1 MKLSNLLFNSLKES
15 PKEAKIISHQLM
27 LRSSMIRQH
36 TSGIYTWLPLGFKVL
51 KNIENIIRNNQ
62 DEIGCNEMLM
72 STIQSS
78 ELWKKS
84 GRYADYGKE
93 MLRITDRHDNDLLY
107 GPTNEEVITDLFSD
121 YVNSYKG
128 LPKYL
133 YHIQWKFRDEIRPRF
148 GVMRGREFLMK
159 DAYSFDLTEEAAFE
173 TYKKFFRSYLKTFLD
188 LGLQP
193 IPVKAATGDIGGDL
207 SHEFQ
212 ILANTGES
220 ELAYDS
226 KLVDSNLYEKSYEEI
241 TAMYSASD
249 EMIDKSKSDVIIGR
263 GIEVGHIFHFGQKY
277 SLPMRANITDK
288 EGKNISVFM
297 GSYGVGLSRLVG
309 AVIEA
314 NHEQKGM
321 IWPKEITPWDLNL
334 INLKSGDDDCDRIC
348 TDLYS
353 VMNNNAL
360 KILYDDTRERA
371 GAKLARADLIGL
383 PYQIMIGPKGIKDQL
398 YDLKCR
404 KSGDISRL
412 SYNELLNFV
421 HIEFYIVEMHLRNL
435 LVMANC
441 GLTFPYLI

>member
-193 IPVKAATGDIGGDL
+193 IPVKAATGAIGGDL

-241 TAMYSASD
+241 TTMYSASD

-263 GIEVGHIFHFGQKY
+263 GIEVGHIFNFGTKY
-277 SLPMRANITDK
+277 TKPLECFVLNQDGKRITPY
-288 EGKNISVFM
+288 M
-297 GSYGVGLSRLVG
+297 GSYGIGVSRLT
-309 AVIEA
+309 AAIIEA
-314 NHEQKGM
+314 FH
-321 IWPKEITPWDLNL
+321 
-334 INLKSGDDDCDRIC
+334 DD
-348 TDLYS
+348 
-353 VMNNNAL
+353 
-360 KILYDDTRERA
+360 
-371 GAKLARADLIGL
+371 
-383 PYQIMIGPKGIKDQL
+383 KGIKWPINISPFKINIIMQPNSDYISDVENIYNL
-398 YDLKCR
+398 LITKYDNVSLDDRDLSIGR
-404 KSGDISRL
+404 KIKDSELIGIPWTL
-412 SYNELLNFV
+412 IIGNNFKEKGQIELLSRSNSDKIFLSKQEIENF
-421 HIEFYIVEMHLRNL
+421 EFEQY
-435 LVMANC
+435 
-441 GLTFPYLI
+441 TP

>member
-84 GRYADYGKE
+84 GRYKDYGKE

-193 IPVKAATGDIGGDL
+193 IPVKAATGAIGGDL

-241 TAMYSASD
+241 TTMYSASD

-263 GIEVGHIFHFGQKY
+263 GIEVGHIFNFGTKY
-277 SLPMRANITDK
+277 TKPLECFVLNQDGKRITPY
-288 EGKNISVFM
+288 M
-297 GSYGVGLSRLVG
+297 GSYGIGVSRLT
-309 AVIEA
+309 AAIIEA
-314 NHEQKGM
+314 FH
-321 IWPKEITPWDLNL
+321 
-334 INLKSGDDDCDRIC
+334 DD
-348 TDLYS
+348 
-353 VMNNNAL
+353 
-360 KILYDDTRERA
+360 
-371 GAKLARADLIGL
+371 
-383 PYQIMIGPKGIKDQL
+383 KGIKWPINISPFKINIIMQPNSDYISDVESIYNL
-398 YDLKCR
+398 LITKYDNVSLDDRDLSIGR
-404 KSGDISRL
+404 KIKDSELIGIPWTLIIGNNFKEKGQIELISRSNSDKIFL
-412 SYNELLNFV
+412 SKQEIENF
-421 HIEFYIVEMHLRNL
+421 EFEQY
-435 LVMANC
+435 
-441 GLTFPYLI
+441 TP

>member
-193 IPVKAATGDIGGDL
+193 IPVKAATGAIGGDL

-241 TAMYSASD
+241 IAMYSASD
-249 EMIDKSKSDVIIGR
+249 ELIDKSKSDVIIGR
-263 GIEVGHIFHFGQKY
+263 GIEVGHIFNFGTKY
-277 SLPMRANITDK
+277 TKPLECFVLNQDGKRITPY
-288 EGKNISVFM
+288 M
-297 GSYGVGLSRLVG
+297 GSYGIGVSRLT
-309 AVIEA
+309 AAIIEA
-314 NHEQKGM
+314 FH
-321 IWPKEITPWDLNL
+321 
-334 INLKSGDDDCDRIC
+334 DD
-348 TDLYS
+348 
-353 VMNNNAL
+353 
-360 KILYDDTRERA
+360 
-371 GAKLARADLIGL
+371 
-383 PYQIMIGPKGIKDQL
+383 KGIKWPINISPFKINIIMQPNSDYISDVESIYNL
-398 YDLKCR
+398 LITKYDNVSLDDRDLSIGR
-404 KSGDISRL
+404 KIKDSELIGIPWTLIIGNNFKEKGQIELISRSNSDKIFL
-412 SYNELLNFV
+412 SKQEIENF
-421 HIEFYIVEMHLRNL
+421 EFEQY
-435 LVMANC
+435 
-441 GLTFPYLI
+441 TP

>member
-193 IPVKAATGDIGGDL
+193 IPVKAATGAIGGDL

-241 TAMYSASD
+241 TTMYSASD

-263 GIEVGHIFHFGQKY
+263 GIEVGHIFNFGTKY
-277 SLPMRANITDK
+277 TKPLECFVLNQDGKRITPY
-288 EGKNISVFM
+288 M
-297 GSYGVGLSRLVG
+297 GSYGIGVSRLT
-309 AVIEA
+309 AAIIEA
-314 NHEQKGM
+314 FH
-321 IWPKEITPWDLNL
+321 
-334 INLKSGDDDCDRIC
+334 DD
-348 TDLYS
+348 
-353 VMNNNAL
+353 
-360 KILYDDTRERA
+360 
-371 GAKLARADLIGL
+371 
-383 PYQIMIGPKGIKDQL
+383 KGIKWPINISPFKINIIMQPNSDYISDVESIYNL
-398 YDLKCR
+398 LITKYDNVSLDDRDLSIGR
-404 KSGDISRL
+404 KIKDSELIGIPWTLIIGNNFKEKGQIELISRSNSDKIFL
-412 SYNELLNFV
+412 SKQEIENF
-421 HIEFYIVEMHLRNL
+421 EFEKY
-435 LVMANC
+435 
-441 GLTFPYLI
+441 TP

>member
-193 IPVKAATGDIGGDL
+193 IPVKAATGAIGGDL

-241 TAMYSASD
+241 TTMYSASD

-263 GIEVGHIFHFGQKY
+263 GIEVGHIFNFGTKY
-277 SLPMRANITDK
+277 TKPLECFVLNQDGKRITPY
-288 EGKNISVFM
+288 M
-297 GSYGVGLSRLVG
+297 GSYGIGVSRLT
-309 AVIEA
+309 AAIIEA
-314 NHEQKGM
+314 FH
-321 IWPKEITPWDLNL
+321 
-334 INLKSGDDDCDRIC
+334 DD
-348 TDLYS
+348 
-353 VMNNNAL
+353 
-360 KILYDDTRERA
+360 
-371 GAKLARADLIGL
+371 
-383 PYQIMIGPKGIKDQL
+383 KGIKWPINISPFKINIIMQPSSDYIADVESIYNL
-398 YDLKCR
+398 LITRYNNVSLDDRDLSIGR
-404 KSGDISRL
+404 KIKDSELIGIPWTLIIGNNFKEKGQIELISRSNSDKIFL
-412 SYNELLNFV
+412 SKQEIENF
-421 HIEFYIVEMHLRNL
+421 EFEQY
-435 LVMANC
+435 
-441 GLTFPYLI
+441 TP

>member
-193 IPVKAATGDIGGDL
+193 IPVKAATGAIGGDL

-220 ELAYDS
+220 KLAYDS

-263 GIEVGHIFHFGQKY
+263 GIEVGHIFNFGTKY
-277 SLPMRANITDK
+277 TKPLECFVLNQDGKRITPY
-288 EGKNISVFM
+288 M
-297 GSYGVGLSRLVG
+297 GSYGIGVSRLT
-309 AVIEA
+309 AAIIEA
-314 NHEQKGM
+314 FH
-321 IWPKEITPWDLNL
+321 
-334 INLKSGDDDCDRIC
+334 DD
-348 TDLYS
+348 
-353 VMNNNAL
+353 
-360 KILYDDTRERA
+360 
-371 GAKLARADLIGL
+371 
-383 PYQIMIGPKGIKDQL
+383 KGIKWPINISPFKINIIMQPNPDYISDVESIYNL
-398 YDLKCR
+398 LITKYDNVSLDDRDLSIGR
-404 KSGDISRL
+404 KIKDSELIGIPWTLIIGNNFKEKGQIELISRSNSDKIFL
-412 SYNELLNFV
+412 SKQEIENF
-421 HIEFYIVEMHLRNL
+421 EFEQY
-435 LVMANC
+435 
-441 GLTFPYLI
+441 TP

>member
-121 YVNSYKG
+121 YVHSYKG

-193 IPVKAATGDIGGDL
+193 IPVKAATGAIGGDL

-241 TAMYSASD
+241 TTMYSASD

-263 GIEVGHIFHFGQKY
+263 GIEVGHIFNFGTKY
-277 SLPMRANITDK
+277 TKPLECFVLNQDGKRITPY
-288 EGKNISVFM
+288 M
-297 GSYGVGLSRLVG
+297 GSYGIGVSRLT
-309 AVIEA
+309 AAIIEA
-314 NHEQKGM
+314 FH
-321 IWPKEITPWDLNL
+321 
-334 INLKSGDDDCDRIC
+334 DD
-348 TDLYS
+348 
-353 VMNNNAL
+353 
-360 KILYDDTRERA
+360 
-371 GAKLARADLIGL
+371 
-383 PYQIMIGPKGIKDQL
+383 KGIKWPINISPFKINIIMQPNSDYISDVESIYNL
-398 YDLKCR
+398 LITKYDNVSLDDRDLSIGR
-404 KSGDISRL
+404 KIKDSELIGIPWTLIIGNNFKEKGQIELISRSNSDKIFL
-412 SYNELLNFV
+412 SKQEIENF
-421 HIEFYIVEMHLRNL
+421 EFEQY
-435 LVMANC
+435 
-441 GLTFPYLI
+441 TP

>member
-193 IPVKAATGDIGGDL
+193 IPVKAATGAIGGDL

-263 GIEVGHIFHFGQKY
+263 GIEVGHIFNFGTKY
-277 SLPMRANITDK
+277 TKPLECFVLNQDGKRITPY
-288 EGKNISVFM
+288 M
-297 GSYGVGLSRLVG
+297 GSYGIGVSRLT
-309 AVIEA
+309 AAIIEA
-314 NHEQKGM
+314 FH
-321 IWPKEITPWDLNL
+321 
-334 INLKSGDDDCDRIC
+334 DD
-348 TDLYS
+348 
-353 VMNNNAL
+353 
-360 KILYDDTRERA
+360 
-371 GAKLARADLIGL
+371 
-383 PYQIMIGPKGIKDQL
+383 KGIKWPINISPFKINIIMQPNSDYVSDVESVYNL
-398 YDLKCR
+398 LITKYDNVSLDDRDLSIGR
-404 KSGDISRL
+404 KIKDSELIGIPWTLIIGNNFKEKGQIELISRSNSDKIFL
-412 SYNELLNFV
+412 SKQEIENFKF
-421 HIEFYIVEMHLRNL
+421 EQY
-435 LVMANC
+435 
-441 GLTFPYLI
+441 TP

>member
-93 MLRITDRHDNDLLY
+93 MLRITDRHENDLLY

-193 IPVKAATGDIGGDL
+193 IPVKAATGAIGGDL

-226 KLVDSNLYEKSYEEI
+226 KLVDSNLHEKSYEEI
-241 TAMYSASD
+241 TTMYSASD

-263 GIEVGHIFHFGQKY
+263 GIEVGHIFNFGTKY
-277 SLPMRANITDK
+277 TKPLECFVLNQDGKRITPY
-288 EGKNISVFM
+288 M
-297 GSYGVGLSRLVG
+297 GSYGIGVSRLT
-309 AVIEA
+309 AAIIEA
-314 NHEQKGM
+314 FH
-321 IWPKEITPWDLNL
+321 
-334 INLKSGDDDCDRIC
+334 DD
-348 TDLYS
+348 
-353 VMNNNAL
+353 
-360 KILYDDTRERA
+360 
-371 GAKLARADLIGL
+371 
-383 PYQIMIGPKGIKDQL
+383 KGIKWPINISPFKINIIMQPNSDYVSDVESIYNL
-398 YDLKCR
+398 LITKYDKVSLDDRDLSIGR
-404 KSGDISRL
+404 KIKDSELIGIPWTLIIGNNFKEKGQIELISRSNSDKIFL
-412 SYNELLNFV
+412 SKQEIENF
-421 HIEFYIVEMHLRNL
+421 EFEQY
-435 LVMANC
+435 
-441 GLTFPYLI
+441 TP

>member
-107 GPTNEEVITDLFSD
+107 GPTNEEVVTDLFSD

-193 IPVKAATGDIGGDL
+193 IPVKAATGAIGGDL

-241 TAMYSASD
+241 TTMYSASD

-263 GIEVGHIFHFGQKY
+263 GIEVGHIFNFGTKY
-277 SLPMRANITDK
+277 TKPLECFVLNQDGKRITPY
-288 EGKNISVFM
+288 M
-297 GSYGVGLSRLVG
+297 GSYGIGVSRLT
-309 AVIEA
+309 AAIIEA
-314 NHEQKGM
+314 FH
-321 IWPKEITPWDLNL
+321 
-334 INLKSGDDDCDRIC
+334 DD
-348 TDLYS
+348 
-353 VMNNNAL
+353 
-360 KILYDDTRERA
+360 
-371 GAKLARADLIGL
+371 
-383 PYQIMIGPKGIKDQL
+383 KGIKWPINISPFKINIIMQPNPNYISDVESIYNL
-398 YDLKCR
+398 LISKYDNVSLDDR
-404 KSGDISRL
+404 DISIGRKIKDSELIGIPWTLIIGNNFKEKGQIELISRSNSDKIFL
-412 SYNELLNFV
+412 SKQEIENF
-421 HIEFYIVEMHLRNL
+421 EFEQY
-435 LVMANC
+435 
-441 GLTFPYLI
+441 TP

>member
-193 IPVKAATGDIGGDL
+193 IPVKAATGAIGGDL

-241 TAMYSASD
+241 TTMYSASD
-249 EMIDKSKSDVIIGR
+249 EMIDNSKSDVIIGR
-263 GIEVGHIFHFGQKY
+263 GIEVGHIFNFGTKY
-277 SLPMRANITDK
+277 TKPLECFVLNQDGKRITPY
-288 EGKNISVFM
+288 M
-297 GSYGVGLSRLVG
+297 GSYGIGVSRLT
-309 AVIEA
+309 AAIIEA
-314 NHEQKGM
+314 FH
-321 IWPKEITPWDLNL
+321 
-334 INLKSGDDDCDRIC
+334 DD
-348 TDLYS
+348 
-353 VMNNNAL
+353 
-360 KILYDDTRERA
+360 
-371 GAKLARADLIGL
+371 
-383 PYQIMIGPKGIKDQL
+383 KGIKWPINISPFKINIIMQPNSDYMSDVQSIYNL
-398 YDLKCR
+398 LTTKYDNFKEKGQIEL
-404 KSGDISRL
+404 ISRSNSDKIFL
-412 SYNELLNFV
+412 SKQEIENF
-421 HIEFYIVEMHLRNL
+421 EFEQY
-435 LVMANC
+435 
-441 GLTFPYLI
+441 TP

>member
-173 TYKKFFRSYLKTFLD
+173 TYKNFFRSYLKTFLD

-193 IPVKAATGDIGGDL
+193 IPVKAATGAIGGDL

-241 TAMYSASD
+241 TTMYSASD

-263 GIEVGHIFHFGQKY
+263 GIEVGHIFNFGTKY
-277 SLPMRANITDK
+277 TKPLECFVLNQDGKRITPY
-288 EGKNISVFM
+288 M
-297 GSYGVGLSRLVG
+297 GSYGIGVSRLT
-309 AVIEA
+309 AAIIEA
-314 NHEQKGM
+314 FHDDRGIK
-321 IWPKEITPWDLNL
+321 WPINISPFKINIIMQPNPDYISDVESIYNLLITKYDNVSLDDRDLS
-334 INLKSGDDDCDRIC
+334 IGR
-348 TDLYS
+348 
-353 VMNNNAL
+353 
-360 KILYDDTRERA
+360 KIKDSE
-371 GAKLARADLIGL
+371 LIGIPWTL
-383 PYQIMIGPKGIKDQL
+383 IIGNNFKEKGQIEL
-398 YDLKCR
+398 
-404 KSGDISRL
+404 ISRSNSDKIFL
-412 SYNELLNFV
+412 SKQEIENF
-421 HIEFYIVEMHLRNL
+421 EFEQY
-435 LVMANC
+435 
-441 GLTFPYLI
+441 TP

>member
-1 MKLSNLLFNSLKES
+1 MKFSNLLFNSLKES

-193 IPVKAATGDIGGDL
+193 IPVKAATGAIGGDL

-241 TAMYSASD
+241 TTMYSASD

-263 GIEVGHIFHFGQKY
+263 GIEVGHIFNFGTKY
-277 SLPMRANITDK
+277 TKPLECFVLNQDGKRITPY
-288 EGKNISVFM
+288 M
-297 GSYGVGLSRLVG
+297 GSYGIGVSRLT
-309 AVIEA
+309 AAIIEA
-314 NHEQKGM
+314 FH
-321 IWPKEITPWDLNL
+321 
-334 INLKSGDDDCDRIC
+334 DD
-348 TDLYS
+348 
-353 VMNNNAL
+353 
-360 KILYDDTRERA
+360 
-371 GAKLARADLIGL
+371 
-383 PYQIMIGPKGIKDQL
+383 KGIKWPINISPFKINIIMQPNSDYISDVESI
-398 YDLKCR
+398 YDLLITKYDSVSLDDRDLSIGR
-404 KSGDISRL
+404 KIKDSELIGIPWTLIIGNNFKEKGQIELISRSNSDKIFL
-412 SYNELLNFV
+412 SKQEIENF
-421 HIEFYIVEMHLRNL
+421 EFEQY
-435 LVMANC
+435 
-441 GLTFPYLI
+441 TP

>member
-148 GVMRGREFLMK
+148 GLLRGREFLMK
-159 DAYSFDLTEEAAFE
+159 DAYSFDLDKDSAKIAY
-173 TYKKFFRSYLKTFLD
+173 YKMFLSYMRTFKR
-188 LGLQP
+188 LGLNA
-193 IPVKAATGDIGGDL
+193 IPVVADSGPIGGEL
-207 SHEFQ
+207 SHEFS
-212 ILANTGES
+212 IITNTGETEVYYDGRLLDIEDDS
-220 ELAYDS
+220 IDYTNEDSLENAYNNFTNFYSSTKD
-226 KLVDSNLYEKSYEEI
+226 KHVEDLYKKIPLDFQKKGKAIEI
-241 TAMYSASD
+241 
-249 EMIDKSKSDVIIGR
+249 
-263 GIEVGHIFHFGQKY
+263 GHIFSFGYKY
-277 SLPMRANITDK
+277 SEPMNAFVTNDVG
-288 EGKNISVFM
+288 ENVPVYM
-297 GSYGVGLSRLVG
+297 GSYGIGVSRLV
-309 AVIEA
+309 AAIIEA
-314 NHEQKGM
+314 YHDDKG
-321 IWPKEITPWDLNL
+321 ILWPTSIAPFQIGL
-334 INLKSGDDDCDRIC
+334 INLGQ
-348 TDLYS
+348 
-353 VMNNNAL
+353 NNDECIRASKEIYKEL
-360 KILYDDTRERA
+360 KKNNFDVIYDDRNESAGKKYADMDLSLIHISEPTRPERM
-371 GAKLARADLIGL
+371 GFGVV
-383 PYQIMIGPKGIKDQL
+383 
-398 YDLKCR
+398 C
-404 KSGDISRL
+404 
-412 SYNELLNFV
+412 V
-421 HIEFYIVEMHLRNL
+421 
-435 LVMANC
+435 
-441 GLTFPYLI
+441 

>member
-193 IPVKAATGDIGGDL
+193 IPVKAATGAIGGDL

-249 EMIDKSKSDVIIGR
+249 EMINKSKSDMIIGR
-263 GIEVGHIFHFGQKY
+263 GIEVGHIFNFGTKY
-277 SLPMRANITDK
+277 TKPLECFVLNQDGKRITPY
-288 EGKNISVFM
+288 M
-297 GSYGVGLSRLVG
+297 GSYGIGVSRLT
-309 AVIEA
+309 AAIIEA
-314 NHEQKGM
+314 FH
-321 IWPKEITPWDLNL
+321 
-334 INLKSGDDDCDRIC
+334 DD
-348 TDLYS
+348 
-353 VMNNNAL
+353 
-360 KILYDDTRERA
+360 
-371 GAKLARADLIGL
+371 
-383 PYQIMIGPKGIKDQL
+383 KGIKWPINISPFKINIIMQPNSDYISDVESIYNL
-398 YDLKCR
+398 LITKYDNVSLDDRDLSIGR
-404 KSGDISRL
+404 KIKDSELIGIPWTLIIGNNFKEKGQIELISRSNSDKIFL
-412 SYNELLNFV
+412 SKQEIENF
-421 HIEFYIVEMHLRNL
+421 EFEQY
-435 LVMANC
+435 
-441 GLTFPYLI
+441 TP

>member
-193 IPVKAATGDIGGDL
+193 IPVKAATGAIGGDL

-241 TAMYSASD
+241 TTMYSASD

-263 GIEVGHIFHFGQKY
+263 GIEVGHIFNFGTKY
-277 SLPMRANITDK
+277 TKPLECFVLNQDGKRITPY
-288 EGKNISVFM
+288 M
-297 GSYGVGLSRLVG
+297 GSYGIGVSRLT
-309 AVIEA
+309 AAIIEA
-314 NHEQKGM
+314 FH
-321 IWPKEITPWDLNL
+321 
-334 INLKSGDDDCDRIC
+334 DD
-348 TDLYS
+348 
-353 VMNNNAL
+353 
-360 KILYDDTRERA
+360 
-371 GAKLARADLIGL
+371 
-383 PYQIMIGPKGIKDQL
+383 KGIKWPIN
-398 YDLKCR
+398 
-404 KSGDISRL
+404 ISPFKINIIMQPN
-412 SYNELLNFV
+412 SD
-421 HIEFYIVEMHLRNL
+421 YISDVESIYNL
-435 LVMANC
+435 LITKYDNVSLDDRDLSIGRKIKDYELIGIPWTLIIGNN
-441 GLTFPYLI
+441 FKVFKVYLLDGSRFNFF

>member
-193 IPVKAATGDIGGDL
+193 IPVKAATGAIGGDL

-241 TAMYSASD
+241 TTMYSASD

-263 GIEVGHIFHFGQKY
+263 GIEVGHIFNFGTKY
-277 SLPMRANITDK
+277 TKPLECFVLNQDGKRITPY
-288 EGKNISVFM
+288 M
-297 GSYGVGLSRLVG
+297 GSYGIGVSRLT
-309 AVIEA
+309 AAIIEA
-314 NHEQKGM
+314 FH
-321 IWPKEITPWDLNL
+321 
-334 INLKSGDDDCDRIC
+334 DD
-348 TDLYS
+348 
-353 VMNNNAL
+353 
-360 KILYDDTRERA
+360 
-371 GAKLARADLIGL
+371 
-383 PYQIMIGPKGIKDQL
+383 KGIKWPINISPFKINIIMQPNSDYISEVESIYNL
-398 YDLKCR
+398 LITKYDNVSLDDRDLSIGR
-404 KSGDISRL
+404 KIKDSELIGIPWTLIIGNNFKEKGQIELISRSNSDKIFL
-412 SYNELLNFV
+412 SKQEIENF
-421 HIEFYIVEMHLRNL
+421 EFEQY
-435 LVMANC
+435 
-441 GLTFPYLI
+441 TP

>member
-193 IPVKAATGDIGGDL
+193 IPVKAATGAIGGDL

-241 TAMYSASD
+241 TTMYSASD

-263 GIEVGHIFHFGQKY
+263 GIEVGHIFNFGTKY
-277 SLPMRANITDK
+277 TKPLECFVLNQDGKRITPY
-288 EGKNISVFM
+288 M
-297 GSYGVGLSRLVG
+297 GSYGIGVSRLT
-309 AVIEA
+309 AAIIEA
-314 NHEQKGM
+314 FH
-321 IWPKEITPWDLNL
+321 
-334 INLKSGDDDCDRIC
+334 DD
-348 TDLYS
+348 
-353 VMNNNAL
+353 
-360 KILYDDTRERA
+360 
-371 GAKLARADLIGL
+371 
-383 PYQIMIGPKGIKDQL
+383 KGIKWPINISPFKINIIMQPNSDYISDVKSIYNL
-398 YDLKCR
+398 LITKYDNVSLDDRDLSIGR
-404 KSGDISRL
+404 KIKDSELIGIPWTLIIGNNFKEKGQIELISRSNSDKIFL
-412 SYNELLNFV
+412 SKQEIENF
-421 HIEFYIVEMHLRNL
+421 EFEQY
-435 LVMANC
+435 
-441 GLTFPYLI
+441 TP

>member
-51 KNIENIIRNNQ
+51 KNIENIIRTNQ

-193 IPVKAATGDIGGDL
+193 IPVKAATGAIGGDL

-241 TAMYSASD
+241 TTMYSASD

-263 GIEVGHIFHFGQKY
+263 GIEVGHIFNFGTKY
-277 SLPMRANITDK
+277 TKPLECFVLNQDGKRITPY
-288 EGKNISVFM
+288 M
-297 GSYGVGLSRLVG
+297 GSYGIGVSRLT
-309 AVIEA
+309 AAIIEA
-314 NHEQKGM
+314 FH
-321 IWPKEITPWDLNL
+321 
-334 INLKSGDDDCDRIC
+334 DD
-348 TDLYS
+348 
-353 VMNNNAL
+353 
-360 KILYDDTRERA
+360 
-371 GAKLARADLIGL
+371 
-383 PYQIMIGPKGIKDQL
+383 KGIKWPINISPFKINIIIQPNSDYIADIESIYNL
-398 YDLKCR
+398 LITKYDNVSLDDRDLSIGR
-404 KSGDISRL
+404 KIKDSELIGIPWTLIIGNNFKEKGQIELISRSNSDKIFL
-412 SYNELLNFV
+412 SKQEIENF
-421 HIEFYIVEMHLRNL
+421 EFEQY
-435 LVMANC
+435 
-441 GLTFPYLI
+441 TP

>member
-193 IPVKAATGDIGGDL
+193 IPVKAATGAIGGDL

-263 GIEVGHIFHFGQKY
+263 GIEVGHIFNFGTKY
-277 SLPMRANITDK
+277 TKPLECFVLNQDGKRITPY
-288 EGKNISVFM
+288 M
-297 GSYGVGLSRLVG
+297 GSYGIGVSRLT
-309 AVIEA
+309 AAIIEA
-314 NHEQKGM
+314 FH
-321 IWPKEITPWDLNL
+321 
-334 INLKSGDDDCDRIC
+334 DD
-348 TDLYS
+348 
-353 VMNNNAL
+353 
-360 KILYDDTRERA
+360 
-371 GAKLARADLIGL
+371 
-383 PYQIMIGPKGIKDQL
+383 KGIKWPINISPFKINIIIQPNSDNITDVESIYNL
-398 YDLKCR
+398 LITKYDNVSLDDRDLSIGR
-404 KSGDISRL
+404 KIKDSELIGIPWTLIIGNNFKEKGQIELISRSNSDKIFL
-412 SYNELLNFV
+412 SKQEIENF
-421 HIEFYIVEMHLRNL
+421 F
-435 LVMANC
+435 
-441 GLTFPYLI
+441 

>member
-128 LPKYL
+128 LPKYF

-193 IPVKAATGDIGGDL
+193 IPVKAATGAIGGDL

-241 TAMYSASD
+241 TTMYSASD

-263 GIEVGHIFHFGQKY
+263 GIEVGHIFNFGTKY
-277 SLPMRANITDK
+277 TKPLECFVLNQDGKRITPY
-288 EGKNISVFM
+288 M
-297 GSYGVGLSRLVG
+297 GSYGIGVSRLT
-309 AVIEA
+309 AAIIEA
-314 NHEQKGM
+314 FH
-321 IWPKEITPWDLNL
+321 
-334 INLKSGDDDCDRIC
+334 DD
-348 TDLYS
+348 
-353 VMNNNAL
+353 
-360 KILYDDTRERA
+360 
-371 GAKLARADLIGL
+371 
-383 PYQIMIGPKGIKDQL
+383 KGIKWPINISPFKINIIMQPNSDYISDVESIYNL
-398 YDLKCR
+398 LITKYDNVSLDDRDLSIGR
-404 KSGDISRL
+404 KIKDSELIGIPWTLIIGNNFKEKGQIELISRSNSDKIFL
-412 SYNELLNFV
+412 SKQEIENF
-421 HIEFYIVEMHLRNL
+421 EFEQY
-435 LVMANC
+435 
-441 GLTFPYLI
+441 TP

>member
-193 IPVKAATGDIGGDL
+193 IPVKAATGAIGGDL

-241 TAMYSASD
+241 TTMYSASD

-263 GIEVGHIFHFGQKY
+263 GIEVGHIFNFGTKY
-277 SLPMRANITDK
+277 TKPLECFVLNQDGKRITPY
-288 EGKNISVFM
+288 M
-297 GSYGVGLSRLVG
+297 GSYGIGVSRLT
-309 AVIEA
+309 AAIIEA
-314 NHEQKGM
+314 FH
-321 IWPKEITPWDLNL
+321 
-334 INLKSGDDDCDRIC
+334 DD
-348 TDLYS
+348 
-353 VMNNNAL
+353 
-360 KILYDDTRERA
+360 
-371 GAKLARADLIGL
+371 
-383 PYQIMIGPKGIKDQL
+383 KGIKWPINISPFKINIIMQPNPDYISDVESIYNL
-398 YDLKCR
+398 LITKYDNVSLDDRDLSIGR
-404 KSGDISRL
+404 KIKDSELIGIPWTLIIGNNFKEKGQIELISRSNSDKIFL
-412 SYNELLNFV
+412 SKQEIENF
-421 HIEFYIVEMHLRNL
+421 EFEQY
-435 LVMANC
+435 
-441 GLTFPYLI
+441 TP

>member
-193 IPVKAATGDIGGDL
+193 IPVKAATGAIGGDL

-241 TAMYSASD
+241 TTMYSASD

-263 GIEVGHIFHFGQKY
+263 GIEVGHIFNFGTKY
-277 SLPMRANITDK
+277 TKPLECFVLNQDGKRITPY
-288 EGKNISVFM
+288 M
-297 GSYGVGLSRLVG
+297 GSYGIGVSRLT
-309 AVIEA
+309 AAIIEA
-314 NHEQKGM
+314 FH
-321 IWPKEITPWDLNL
+321 
-334 INLKSGDDDCDRIC
+334 DD
-348 TDLYS
+348 
-353 VMNNNAL
+353 
-360 KILYDDTRERA
+360 
-371 GAKLARADLIGL
+371 
-383 PYQIMIGPKGIKDQL
+383 KGIKWPINISPFKINIIMQPNSDYISDVESI
-398 YDLKCR
+398 YDLLITKYDNVSLDDRDLSIGR
-404 KSGDISRL
+404 KIKDSELIGIPWTLIIGNNFKEKGQIELISRSNSDKIFL
-412 SYNELLNFV
+412 SKQEIENF
-421 HIEFYIVEMHLRNL
+421 EFEQY
-435 LVMANC
+435 
-441 GLTFPYLI
+441 TP